1 MLNLEMVRY
10 GFGLDSTIGRLYVD
24 GVPKRKFECFTLED
38 ERRKVKVKG
47 ETCIPPGTYEIKLRH
62 GSPKYGKF
70 DERWDWHHGM
80 LWLQEVPDFEYV
92 YIHPGNDDDDTDGC
106 ILVGQVPVV
115 MPDGEFKIAKSR
127 DAYSDLYRKAKLA
140 MDAGERVAIHVM
152 EDERDG

>member
-1 MLNLEMVRY
+1 MN
-10 GFGLDSTIGRLYVD
+10 
-24 GVPKRKFECFTLED
+24 
-38 ERRKVKVKG
+38 
-47 ETCIPPGTYEIKLRH
+47 
-62 GSPKYGKF
+62 
-70 DERWDWHHGM
+70 
-80 LWLQEVPDFEYV
+80 
-92 YIHPGNDDDDTDGC
+92 DDTDGC